1 MTSQAQTMG
10 RAGVL
15 APGQVDLD
23 ESSQETPGH
32 PLSSPISAL
41 QSTHTEEE

>member
-10 RAGVL
+10 RAGAL
-15 APGQVDLD
+15 TPGQVGLD

-41 QSTHTEEE
+41 QSTHAEDE

>member
-15 APGQVDLD
+15 TLGQVGLD

-32 PLSSPISAL
+32 QLSSPISAL